1 MAQLGSF
8 MHYSV
13 GSMNIV
19 VGFLNNAHSSPLP
32 IHER

>member
-1 MAQLGSF
+1 

-32 IHER
+32 RHEG